1 MKLLHHRMP
10 LWVWNVHILSG
21 TCHQSPRSAEKFNN
35 GDFLS
40 TICSVCAYCVLLTI
54 PMDYHLH
61 GSRAMR
67 GLATLSVPSMPNTTH
82 ETERKGQMTR
92 CTKTFQG
99 LPVLYRLIPHL
110 SFFRRLLLCA
120 FHSGRLPNKPVCEC
134 VQGWKGLK
142 YWRKQRADV
151 HRMQEKG
158 LTKPHFCCHNY
169 V

>member
-21 TCHQSPRSAEKFNN
+21 TCHQPPRSAEKFNN

-61 GSRAMR
+61 RSRAMR

-99 LPVLYRLIPHL
+99 LPCAVQVNTS
-110 SFFRRLLLCA
+110 SFFFQASPPVCFPQWEASKQTSLWMCTRLKRAEVLKETEGWRAQNAGERANKTPLLL
-120 FHSGRLPNKPVCEC
+120 P
-134 VQGWKGLK
+134 
-142 YWRKQRADV
+142 
-151 HRMQEKG
+151 
-158 LTKPHFCCHNY
+158 
-169 V
+169 